1 METGTD
7 WKAGMIRFLFRFAA
21 TVSLAVAVI
30 LAVLDTT
37 RSVVA
42 SQLVMTPLRTSW
54 NAVSPDT
61 LVSFEAF
68 VRERVGPFV
77 WDGALSWIID
87 QPGFILFAVL
97 AFLLY
102 CAGYRR
108 QPLADKYVT
117 G

>member
-1 METGTD
+1 
-7 WKAGMIRFLFRFAA
+7 MIRFLFRFTAM
-21 TVSLAVAVI
+21 VSLAVAVI
-30 LAVLDTT
+30 MAVLDTT

-68 VRERVGPFV
+68 IREKVHPFV
-77 WDGALSWIID
+77 WDGVLSWIID
-87 QPGFILFAVL
+87 QPGFVLFAVL

-102 CAGYRR
+102 CIGYRR
-108 QPLADKYVT
+108 QPLAGRYAT